1 LASTTTHVRRTVRQ
15 LLPLA
20 CHHLHTV
27 TVYIH
32 CFPNKE
38 ITSYQPRG
46 RRDDMLPADL
56 RPSADGSAV
65 RTSLVAAAGSQRAD
79 SIGSCATQP
88 ACYSLGW
95 DRQMDG
101 SRYRL
106 MPPPYDRGII
116 KYQILSETAATTTY
130 SHKSS
135 QLYSRTVSLGV
146 YFPTFSVLL
155 PVMCLFC

>member
-101 SRYRL
+101 SRYCL
-106 MPPPYDRGII
+106 MPPPPIRQGHNKVPNSLRNRGHN
-116 KYQILSETAATTTY
+116 YLLTQIESTLFKNSFI
-130 SHKSS
+130 
-135 QLYSRTVSLGV
+135 R
-146 YFPTFSVLL
+146 
-155 PVMCLFC
+155 CLFSYI